1 MIWKEFLCLF
11 IKDLKM
17 KYVSKFK
24 NKRRRREYYGI
35 SMINLIDVIFML
47 LIFFM
52 ITTTFAKTENFPI
65 NLPKS
70 SEDFS
75 DNRPQSI
82 TLFYFLNGNISINF
96 DNKNT
101 TFLNLDDFKNN
112 IKSLNLANFNEIH
125 LSADNG
131 LDYGNIINLISILKE
146 NDVSKINLDIE
157 KIR

>member
-1 MIWKEFLCLF
+1 MIWKKFLCLF

-24 NKRRRREYYGI
+24 NRRRRRQYYSI

-52 ITTTFAKTENFPI
+52 ITTTFSKTENFPI

-70 SEDFS
+70 SADFS
-75 DNRPQSI
+75 ANKPQSI
-82 TLFYFLNGNISINF
+82 TLFYFINGNISINF

-157 KIR
+157 KIH